1 MSGEQNDD
9 VKEFGTVQSGGIEII
24 SIIGEIEGHENL
36 GKDGKTTKYEHML
49 PLLAGIERDNKADG
63 ILFLVNTIG
72 GDVSC
77 GLALAEMIAGLG
89 KPTVSLVL
97 GDSHSIGVPVAVA
110 ADYSFIVPSAT
121 VVIHPVR
128 MSGTILGASQT
139 YKQFK
144 SIQDRIIGFI
154 GAHSRC
160 PENELESMMM
170 ETHMMAKDLGT
181 ILVGQEAVDAGI
193 INEVG
198 HIGRAFEKLRE
209 LIEAGSGS

>member
-1 MSGEQNDD
+1 MSEAEKDG
-9 VKEFGTVQSGGIEII
+9 VKEFGAVESGGVEII
-24 SIIGEIEGHENL
+24 SIIGEIEGHDNL

-49 PLLAGIERDNKADG
+49 PMLAGIERESKADG

-110 ADYSFIVPSAT
+110 TDYSFIVPSAT

-154 GAHSRC
+154 AAHSRC
-160 PENELESMMM
+160 PENELENMMM

-181 ILVGQEAVDAGI
+181 ILVGQEAVDCGI
-193 INEVG
+193 IDEVG
-198 HIGRAFEKLRE
+198 DIRKAFCKLNE
-209 LIEAGSGS
+209 LMGK

>member
-1 MSGEQNDD
+1 MSGDEKDE
-9 VKEFGTVQSGGIEII
+9 VKEFGAVESGGIEII
-24 SIIGEIEGHENL
+24 SIIGEIEGHDNL

-49 PLLAGIERDNKADG
+49 PMLAGIERENKADG

-77 GLALAEMIAGLG
+77 GLALAEMIAGLS

-110 ADYSFIVPSAT
+110 TDYSFIVPSAT

-128 MSGTILGASQT
+128 MSGTILGANQT

-154 GAHSRC
+154 AAHSRC

-181 ILVGQEAVDAGI
+181 ILVGQEAVDCGI
-193 INEVG
+193 IDEVG
-198 HIGRAFEKLRE
+198 DIKKAFAKLNE
-209 LIEAGSGS
+209 LIGK

>member
-1 MSGEQNDD
+1 MSGDEKDG
-9 VKEFGTVQSGGIEII
+9 VKEFGAVESGGIEII
-24 SIIGEIEGHENL
+24 SIIGEIEGHDNL

-49 PLLAGIERDNKADG
+49 PMLAGIERESKADG
-63 ILFLVNTIG
+63 LLFLVNTIG

-77 GLALAEMIAGLG
+77 GLALAEMIAGLS

-110 ADYSFIVPSAT
+110 TDYSFIVPSAT

-154 GAHSRC
+154 AAHSRC

-170 ETHMMAKDLGT
+170 ETHTMAKDLGT
-181 ILVGQEAVDAGI
+181 ILVGQEAVDCGI
-193 INEVG
+193 IDEVG
-198 HIGRAFEKLRE
+198 DIKKAFAKLNE
-209 LIEAGSGS
+209 LMGK

>member
-1 MSGEQNDD
+1 MSGDEKDG
-9 VKEFGTVQSGGIEII
+9 VKEFGAVESGGIEII
-24 SIIGEIEGHENL
+24 SIIGEIEGHDNL

-49 PLLAGIERDNKADG
+49 PMLAGIERESKADG
-63 ILFLVNTIG
+63 LLFLVNTIG

-77 GLALAEMIAGLG
+77 GLALAEMIAGLS

-110 ADYSFIVPSAT
+110 TDYSFIVPSAT

-154 GAHSRC
+154 AAHSRC

-181 ILVGQEAVDAGI
+181 ILVGC
-193 INEVG
+193 
-198 HIGRAFEKLRE
+198 
-209 LIEAGSGS
+209 

>member
-1 MSGEQNDD
+1 MSGDEKDE
-9 VKEFGTVQSGGIEII
+9 VKEFGAVESGGIEII
-24 SIIGEIEGHENL
+24 SIIGEIEGHDNL

-49 PLLAGIERDNKADG
+49 PMLAGIERENKADG

-77 GLALAEMIAGLG
+77 GLALAEMITGLS

-110 ADYSFIVPSAT
+110 TDYSFIVPSAT

-128 MSGTILGASQT
+128 MSGTILGANQT

-154 GAHSRC
+154 AAHSRC

-181 ILVGQEAVDAGI
+181 ILVGQEAVDCGI
-193 INEVG
+193 IDEVG
-198 HIGRAFEKLRE
+198 DIKKAFAKLNE
-209 LIEAGSGS
+209 LIGK

>member
-1 MSGEQNDD
+1 MSGDEKDG
-9 VKEFGTVQSGGIEII
+9 VKEFGAVESGGIEII
-24 SIIGEIEGHENL
+24 SIIGEIEGHDNL

-49 PLLAGIERDNKADG
+49 PMLAGIERESKADG
-63 ILFLVNTIG
+63 LLFLVNTIG

-77 GLALAEMIAGLG
+77 GLALAEMIAGLS

-110 ADYSFIVPSAT
+110 TDYSFIVPSAT

-154 GAHSRC
+154 AAHSRC

-170 ETHMMAKDLGT
+170 ETRMMAKDLGT
-181 ILVGQEAVDAGI
+181 ILVGQEAVDCGI
-193 INEVG
+193 IDEVG
-198 HIGRAFEKLRE
+198 DIKKAFEKLNE
-209 LIEAGSGS
+209 LIGK

>member
-1 MSGEQNDD
+1 MSGDEKDG
-9 VKEFGTVQSGGIEII
+9 VKEFGAVESGGIEII
-24 SIIGEIEGHENL
+24 SIIGEIEGHDNL

-49 PLLAGIERDNKADG
+49 PMLAGIERESKADG
-63 ILFLVNTIG
+63 LLFLVNTIG

-77 GLALAEMIAGLG
+77 GLALAEMIAGLS

-110 ADYSFIVPSAT
+110 TDYSFIVPSAT

-154 GAHSRC
+154 AAHSRC

-181 ILVGQEAVDAGI
+181 ILVGQEAVDCGI
-193 INEVG
+193 IDEVG
-198 HIGRAFEKLRE
+198 DIKKAFAKLNE
-209 LIEAGSGS
+209 LMGK

>member
-1 MSGEQNDD
+1 MSGEEKNE
-9 VKEFGTVQSGGIEII
+9 VKELGAVESGGIEII
-24 SIIGEIEGHENL
+24 SIIGEIEGHDNL

-49 PLLAGIERDNKADG
+49 PMLAGIERESKADG

-77 GLALAEMIAGLG
+77 GLALAEMIAGLS

-110 ADYSFIVPSAT
+110 TDYSFIVPSAT

-154 GAHSRC
+154 AAHSRC
-160 PENELESMMM
+160 PENELENMMM

-181 ILVGQEAVDAGI
+181 ILVGQEAVDCGI
-193 INEVG
+193 IDEVG
-198 HIGRAFEKLRE
+198 DIKKAFGKLNE
-209 LIEAGSGS
+209 LIGK

>member
-1 MSGEQNDD
+1 MSGDEKDG
-9 VKEFGTVQSGGIEII
+9 VKEFGAVESGGIEII
-24 SIIGEIEGHENL
+24 SIIGEIEGHDNL

-49 PLLAGIERDNKADG
+49 PMLAGIERESKADG
-63 ILFLVNTIG
+63 LLFLVNTIG

-77 GLALAEMIAGLG
+77 GLALAEMIAGLS

-110 ADYSFIVPSAT
+110 TDYSFIVPSAT

-128 MSGTILGASQT
+128 MSGTILGANQT

-154 GAHSRC
+154 AAHSRC

-170 ETHMMAKDLGT
+170 ETRMMAKDLGT
-181 ILVGQEAVDAGI
+181 ILVGQEAVDCGI
-193 INEVG
+193 IDEVG
-198 HIGRAFEKLRE
+198 DIKKAFEKLNG
-209 LIEAGSGS
+209 LIGK

>member
-1 MSGEQNDD
+1 MSGDEKDG
-9 VKEFGTVQSGGIEII
+9 VKEFGAVESGGIEII
-24 SIIGEIEGHENL
+24 SIIGEIEGHDNL

-49 PLLAGIERDNKADG
+49 PMLAGIERESKADG
-63 ILFLVNTIG
+63 LLFIVNTIG

-77 GLALAEMIAGLG
+77 GLALAEMIAGLS

-110 ADYSFIVPSAT
+110 TDYSFIVPSAT

-154 GAHSRC
+154 AAHSRC

-181 ILVGQEAVDAGI
+181 ILVGQEAVDCGI
-193 INEVG
+193 IDEVG
-198 HIGRAFEKLRE
+198 DIKKAFAKLNE
-209 LIEAGSGS
+209 LMGK

>member
-1 MSGEQNDD
+1 MSGDEKDG
-9 VKEFGTVQSGGIEII
+9 VKEFGAVESGGIEII
-24 SIIGEIEGHENL
+24 SIIGEIEGHDNL

-49 PLLAGIERDNKADG
+49 PMLAGIERESKADG
-63 ILFLVNTIG
+63 LLFLVNTIG

-77 GLALAEMIAGLG
+77 GLALAEMIAGLS

-110 ADYSFIVPSAT
+110 TDYSFIVPSAT

-154 GAHSRC
+154 AAHSRC

-181 ILVGQEAVDAGI
+181 ILVGQEAVDCGI
-193 INEVG
+193 IDEVG
-198 HIGRAFEKLRE
+198 DIKKAFEKLNE
-209 LIEAGSGS
+209 LIGK

>member
-1 MSGEQNDD
+1 MSGEEKNE
-9 VKEFGTVQSGGIEII
+9 VKEFGAVESGGIEII
-24 SIIGEIEGHENL
+24 SIIGEIEGHDNL
-36 GKDGKTTKYEHML
+36 GKDGKSTKYEHML
-49 PLLAGIERDNKADG
+49 PMLAGIERESKADG

-77 GLALAEMIAGLG
+77 GLALAEMIAGLS

-110 ADYSFIVPSAT
+110 TDYSFIVPSAT

-154 GAHSRC
+154 AAHSRC
-160 PENELESMMM
+160 PENELENMMM

-181 ILVGQEAVDAGI
+181 ILVGQEAVDCGI
-193 INEVG
+193 IDEVG
-198 HIGRAFEKLRE
+198 DIRKAFGKLNE
-209 LIEAGSGS
+209 LIGK

>member
-1 MSGEQNDD
+1 MSGDEKDG
-9 VKEFGTVQSGGIEII
+9 VKEFGAVESGGIEII
-24 SIIGEIEGHENL
+24 SIIGEIEGHDNL

-49 PLLAGIERDNKADG
+49 PMLAGIERENKADG

-77 GLALAEMIAGLG
+77 GLALAEMIAGLS

-110 ADYSFIVPSAT
+110 TDYSFIVPSAT

-128 MSGTILGASQT
+128 MSGTILGANQT

-154 GAHSRC
+154 AAHSRC

-181 ILVGQEAVDAGI
+181 ILVGQEAVDCGI
-193 INEVG
+193 IDEVG
-198 HIGRAFEKLRE
+198 DIKKAFAKLNE
-209 LIEAGSGS
+209 LIGK